1 MGLVSTLEKSSNL
14 LDQALKVRL
23 KVEPCKLYNNKHM
36 ITGIFAVLAVL
47 VFKLTCKFL
56 FVNTKDNRNC

>member
-23 KVEPCKLYNNKHM
+23 KVEPCKLF
-36 ITGIFAVLAVL
+36 FAVLAVL

-56 FVNTKDNRNC
+56 SVNTKDNRNC